1 MPIKLPPKKVDN
13 HGIHYHIRSSFDGG
27 NYTKFVGLLSLEMNE
42 RLIITHFAC
51 VYNLCGKASLYSTH
65 VKVHLFPGLTK
76 DFWLGRGG
84 GLIASK

>member
-1 MPIKLPPKKVDN
+1 
-13 HGIHYHIRSSFDGG
+13 
-27 NYTKFVGLLSLEMNE
+27 MNE
-42 RLIITHFAC
+42 SRILTHFAC